1 MLPGAELRS
10 GLNVP
15 GLAPVERIGCEARLD
30 RLQKTFGAGQPFDDR
45 AAQSFGFICELV
57 DAAGRQVRGRAVD
70 IMTVD
75 MRNACL

>member
-1 MLPGAELRS
+1 M
-10 GLNVP
+10 
-15 GLAPVERIGCEARLD
+15 D